1 MKIYVIVDCDV
12 LMNQWECDADRR
24 PIAVLVNPDGK
35 DLERF
40 QCDGYE
46 IYVALENGALK
57 KIQGYDDYY
66 QETEEI
72 D

>member
-1 MKIYVIVDCDV
+1 MEIYVIAECNALSD
-12 LMNQWECDADRR
+12 QWECDVNRKLV
-24 PIAVLVNPDGK
+24 AVLVNPDGK
-35 DLERF
+35 DLEKY

-57 KIQGYDDYY
+57 KIQGYDDCY
-66 QETEEI
+66 QETEAI